1 MLVSAFPNKI
11 SPPSSPPPAPT
22 VNLFPPVMLAGP
34 FIFTEPLKVCV
45 SFILSPKILLPDEKI
60 TDDEIRVTFI
70 SSATILPSTNK
81 SSLNLT
87 EPVTTND

>member
-1 MLVSAFPNKI
+1 MVLSSSSNLSTKILPLIPKLPVNK
-11 SPPSSPPPAPT
+11 
-22 VNLFPPVMLAGP
+22 
-34 FIFTEPLKVCV
+34 CV
-45 SFILSPKILLPDEKI
+45 SVTLSPKMLLPDEKI
-60 TDDEIRVTFI
+60 TDDEIRFTFI